1 VIPVDVRVLAATNR
15 DLVREVNRGAFRE
28 DLYYRLAVV
37 RVRVPPLRER
47 AEDIPLLV
55 EHFVREALDG
65 DEAKTKE
72 VIAGISVANWK
83 GLMSHPW
90 PGNVR
95 ELRNFI
101 ERTLAVSGGVE
112 AEMAPPV
119 GAPPTVDGSVDLS
132 RPFIEAREAL
142 LGRFEKS
149 YLEAMLARHG
159 GNISRAARAAG
170 LDRMHFKRL
179 LARHRPDSG

>member
-1 VIPVDVRVLAATNR
+1 MV
-15 DLVREVNRGAFRE
+15 
-28 DLYYRLAVV
+28 
-37 RVRVPPLRER
+37 
-47 AEDIPLLV
+47 
-55 EHFVREALDG
+55 
-65 DEAKTKE
+65 
-72 VIAGISVANWK
+72 AGISQANWQ
-83 GLMSHPW
+83 GLLEHPW

-112 AEMAPPV
+112 AEM
-119 GAPPTVDGSVDLS
+119 GATPLGAATATVDGSVDLS
-132 RPFIEAREAL
+132 RPFIEAREEL

-159 GNISRAARAAG
+159 ANISRAARAAG

-179 LARHRPDSG
+179 LARHRPPE

>member
-1 VIPVDVRVLAATNR
+1 
-15 DLVREVNRGAFRE
+15 
-28 DLYYRLAVV
+28 
-37 RVRVPPLRER
+37 
-47 AEDIPLLV
+47 
-55 EHFVREALDG
+55 
-65 DEAKTKE
+65 
-72 VIAGISVANWK
+72 
-83 GLMSHPW
+83 MSHPW

-112 AEMAPPV
+112 AQMTEAAPPV
-119 GAPPTVDGSVDLS
+119 GAGPTVDGSVDLS

-142 LGRFEKS
+142 LGRFEKG

-179 LARHRPDSG
+179 LARHRPESP